1 MQCVGSFIEV
11 DNCVDLVRQDSY
23 SPLVYSY
30 DLQCF
35 NCNDSRYNWVKYVT
49 AALVPLTVF
58 AVCGVNIIDYMYN
71 HPFLDDVS
79 LLSS

>member
-1 MQCVGSFIEV
+1 MQYVGSFIEV

-35 NCNDSRYNWVKYVT
+35 NCNENHYNWVKYVT
-49 AALVPLTVF
+49 A
-58 AVCGVNIIDYMYN
+58 VNIIDYTYN